1 MTNARKINML
11 KGLRDGLVLAA
22 FLIISPD
29 IIGFAAQQPPAQTPA
44 QIIDQIGGLLKQLQ
58 GLLSPATSTPAKTSV
73 ELVAALA
80 KCGDVQVGPGT
91 FTGNFVVT
99 PNCPTTVTGSGQ
111 GVTILAPAD
120 KLSPTLAGYAVRDVV
135 VQDLSVLDGGTFR
148 DTVLFGTIDETDPSK
163 QPQRVTFRRVTVTAQ
178 NGGHRGVNF
187 NGSDMTLDDSTV
199 TGFCEK
205 GRDSQAFLAVNGVGP
220 YTITNSTLEASGEN
234 ILFGGADPG
243 IVGVVPSNIIIRGNR
258 IRKPASYRG
267 ACTVK
272 NLVELKTAKGAVVEG
287 NTLDGNW
294 TDGQSGNAI
303 VLTVRNQGGKCPQ
316 CIVDD
321 ITVRGNTLT
330 NNLDGYAVN
339 ILGYDD
345 SAVSQQ
351 TQRITIDRNLFADAP
366 GGIQIINGVATAL
379 VVTNNTMPKVAGK
392 FLQWDKSSSRP
403 KVLTPLTFSRNVLHA
418 GAYGIMGDGSTGP
431 GMASLL
437 AYATI
442 VEWNGNVIEHDKART
457 IGYPTTGTGNVLL
470 PAGGLAALLDPK
482 TLKLLSG
489 TAGY

>member
-1 MTNARKINML
+1 MTRVRTLIAVVFVCLMTLPAR
-11 KGLRDGLVLAA
+11 
-22 FLIISPD
+22 
-29 IIGFAAQQPPAQTPA
+29 AQQQPAQTPA

-58 GLLSPATSTPAKTSV
+58 GLLAPPPAAPVKTAA
-73 ELVAALA
+73 ELTAALL
-80 KCGDVQVGPGT
+80 KCGDVQVAAGT

-99 PNCPTTVTGSGQ
+99 PHCPTTISGSGQ

-120 KLSPTLAGYAVRDVV
+120 KLQPTLAGYAVRDVL
-135 VQDLSVLDGGTFR
+135 VQDLTVLDGGTFR
-148 DTVLFGTIDETDPSK
+148 DTVLFGTIDETDLSK
-163 QPQRVTFRRVTVTAQ
+163 QPQRVTLRRVTVTAQ

-187 NGSDMTLDDSTV
+187 NGTDMTLDESIV

-205 GRDSQAFLAVNGVGP
+205 GRDSQAFLAVNGPGP
-220 YTITNSTLEASGEN
+220 YQVTNNTLEASGEN
-234 ILFGGADPG
+234 VLFGGADPG
-243 IVGVVPSNIIIRGNR
+243 IIGMVPSNVIIRGNR
-258 IRKPASYRG
+258 IRKPDTYRG
-267 ACTVK
+267 TCTVK
-272 NLVELKTAKGAVVEG
+272 NLLELKSAKNVVIEG

-321 ITVRGNTLT
+321 VVLRGNTLT
-330 NNLDGYAVN
+330 NNLDGYAVT

-345 SAVSQQ
+345 SAPSQQ

-366 GGIQIINGVATAL
+366 SGVMIVNGVATSL
-379 VVTNNTMPKVAGK
+379 VITNNTMPKISGK
-392 FLQWDKSSSRP
+392 FLQWDKSASRP
-403 KVLTPLTFSRNVLHA
+403 KVLTPLTFSRNVLRA

-431 GMASLL
+431 GVSSLN
-437 AYATI
+437 AYATV

-457 IGYPTTGTGNVLL
+457 ITYPTGTGNVLL
-470 PAGGLAALLDPK
+470 PPGGLAALIDPK
-482 TLKLLSG
+482 TFKLLSG